1 MARCILVLVLTAV
14 GTGGCM
20 TPPIITIEQREVSI
34 TYVLPGIE
42 GASYFNRNIANG
54 LKRGG
59 VRGAVEIFDWTTRA
73 GPFGW
78 FNHLTNEVHHQ
89 VQSMRLARHIVRYQ
103 RKHPTKPIFIVAHSG
118 GAGIALGALEALPDS
133 RPIAGVILL
142 AGAVS
147 PDHDLGKALSRTQ
160 WGIWNFYSRR
170 DIFFLVMG
178 TTLFGTIDR
187 THEAS
192 AGAVGFR
199 APDALSSE
207 GIREY
212 ESKLH
217 EVPWDTEMGKFGH
230 YGGHSSSSALDFVA
244 EYLAPI
250 IREAEESPHHDN
262 RSRGI
267 QSGDTT

>member
-1 MARCILVLVLTAV
+1 MLRRGVIPVLAII
-14 GTGGCM
+14 GSGGCLS
-20 TPPIITIEQREVSI
+20 PPVITIEQRDVSI

-42 GASYFNRNIANG
+42 GAGYFNRSIANG

-73 GPFGW
+73 GPLGW
-78 FNHLTNEVHHQ
+78 FNHLSNETHHQ
-89 VQSMRLARHIVRYQ
+89 VQGMRLARHIVRYQ
-103 RKHPTKPIFIVAHSG
+103 RKHPGEPIFIVAHSG
-118 GAGIALGALEALPDS
+118 GAGIALIALEALPDTK
-133 RPIAGVILL
+133 PIDGIILL

-147 PDHDLGKALSRTQ
+147 PDHDLTKALSRTR
-160 WGIWNFYSRR
+160 GALWNFYSPR

-199 APDALSSE
+199 LPADLSEE
-207 GIREY
+207 GAIAY
-212 ESKLH
+212 ETKLH
-217 EVPWDTEMGKFGH
+217 DIPWDKEMGKFGH

-250 IREAEESPHHDN
+250 IRDAEESPPSDVPPPPAG
-262 RSRGI
+262 SAPT
-267 QSGDTT
+267 S